1 MVHRPL
7 RQHGSHKPTLRSGF
21 TLIELL
27 VVMAIIALL
36 ASLLLPAVQSVRES
50 GRRSQCISNMH
61 NLIVAA
67 HNYDSGMGVL
77 PPGWIV
83 DPNAGCNEPININT
97 PVEVPIRSKLKVTL
111 TSGSIS
117 PEWGWHAM
125 LLPYIEQEKMEPDWL
140 QAKRAG
146 SQNWNIIQ
154 TPLQLYVCPS
164 SSLPSDRPSRLGYTN
179 YRGVM
184 GYWPQSAPAALNNGT
199 FYGNS
204 RLSVGKDFKDG
215 TSETMFFAET
225 PFGFWG
231 DALSCCSRVRDDY
244 SSPNHFDQYWTSA
257 DSCGNAYHYF
267 GFGGPHPGLVII
279 AMGDGQAKAINKSVA
294 STVLYAISTRNGGE
308 PTPEY

>member
-1 MVHRPL
+1 MLHQPL
-7 RQHGSHKPTLRSGF
+7 RRNGVSQPAARAGF

-61 NLIVAA
+61 NLITAA

-77 PPGWIV
+77 PPGWII
-83 DPNAGCNEPININT
+83 DPNAGCNEPITYNT
-97 PVEVPIRSKLKVTL
+97 PAEVSIRTKQKVTL
-111 TSGSIS
+111 SSGSIS

-125 LLPYIEQEKMEPDWL
+125 LLPYIEQEKLEPNWL
-140 QAKRAG
+140 APKRVGTA
-146 SQNWNIIQ
+146 NWGIAQ
-154 TPLQLYVCPS
+154 TPLELYVCPS
-164 SSLPSDRPSRLGYTN
+164 ASLPSDRPNRLGYTS

-184 GYWPQSAPAALNNGT
+184 GYWPVGSTPLNNGT

-204 RLSVGKDFKDG
+204 RLSVGRDFKDG

-225 PFGFWG
+225 PYGFWG

-244 SSPNHFDQYWTSA
+244 NSPTYFDQYWNGA
-257 DSCGNAYHYF
+257 DSCGNAYNYF
-267 GFGGPHPGLVII
+267 GFGGAHPGLII
-279 AMGDGQAKAINKSVA
+279 VAMGDGQAKAISKSVD
-294 STVLYAISTRNGGE
+294 SRVFQVLSTRAGGE